1 MAQKKPAAAATARVA
16 EATIYVGPPLAGGKL
31 AKFTIFKDGK
41 LLPHVHELAEKHRCV
56 RDLIVPVSKLSEV
69 QKRLADASSVEALRY
84 AEARQLK
91 KDGVTE

>member
-1 MAQKKPAAAATARVA
+1 MAQKKAATPVRAA

-41 LLPHVHELAEKHRCV
+41 LLPHVQRLADLHRCV

-91 KDGVTE
+91 KDGVSE